1 MSAQTAA
8 PSASAPAPSAPVAQS
23 PKSVTLRVARYNP
36 EKGDKKAHLE
46 EYSLDGVLPT
56 DRVLDLLIRVKG
68 DQDGSLSFRR
78 SCAHGICGSDAMVIN
93 GKNRLAC
100 KTLAKDLPD
109 IVTVEPLKGLA
120 TKKDLIVDM
129 EPFFESYQSVMPYQV
144 TTHEPS
150 GTERL
155 QSPHDH
161 AKIDDQSKCI
171 LCAACTTSCPS
182 FWSNDQ
188 FVGPAAIVQA
198 SRFLFDSRDEGNAER
213 LERLNEY
220 TGVWRCRTVFNCVE
234 ACPQGIDITRH
245 IGNVKK
251 AILYGTTDFD
261 QGAASTGTH
270 QH

>member
-1 MSAQTAA
+1 METTQQT
-8 PSASAPAPSAPVAQS
+8 
-23 PKSVTLRVARYNP
+23 KSVTLRVARYNP
-36 EKGDKKAHLE
+36 ESGDKRPHVE
-46 EYSLDGVLPT
+46 EYRLDGVLPT

-100 KTLAKDLPD
+100 KTLAKDLPSE
-109 IVTVEPLKGLA
+109 ISVEPIKGLA
-120 TKKDLIVDM
+120 VKKDLIVDM
-129 EPFFESYQSVMPYQV
+129 DPFFASYQSVMPYQV
-144 TTHEPS
+144 TRHEPS
-150 GTERL
+150 GLERL
-155 QSPHDH
+155 QSPQDQ

-182 FWSNDQ
+182 FWANDQ
-188 FVGPAAIVQA
+188 FVGPAAVVQA
-198 SRFLFDSRDEGNAER
+198 SRFLFDSRDEAKAER
-213 LERLNEY
+213 LAVLNEY
-220 TGVWRCRTVFNCVE
+220 TGVWRCRTIFNCVE

-251 AILYGTTDFD
+251 ALLYGTVDFD
-261 QGAASTGTH
+261 QGAPSAGTH

>member
-1 MSAQTAA
+1 METSQAT
-8 PSASAPAPSAPVAQS
+8 
-23 PKSVTLRVARYNP
+23 KTVTLRVARYKP
-36 EKGDKKAHLE
+36 EAGDQRPHIE
-46 EYSLDGVLPT
+46 EYRLNGVLPT
-56 DRVLDLLIRVKG
+56 DRVLDLLIKVKG

-109 IVTVEPLKGLA
+109 TITVEPIKGLKV
-120 TKKDLIVDM
+120 KKDLIVDM
-129 EPFFESYQSVMPYQV
+129 DPFFESFQSVMPYQV
-144 TTHEPS
+144 TAHEPS

-182 FWSNDQ
+182 FWANDQ

-198 SRFLFDSRDEGNAER
+198 SRFLFDTRDEGNAER

-220 TGVWRCRTVFNCVE
+220 TGVWRCRTIFNCVE

-251 AILYGTTDFD
+251 ALMYGTTDFD
-261 QGAASTGTH
+261 GPGAQTLPM